1 MCIRDR
7 EYTVAA
13 SSFLLDGGDGFID
26 PAKVASRNDVG
37 YNDLQA
43 FIDYLKTGAAAVR
56 SAQKDV
62 GVVLPAGGLQAG
74 EANEIA
80 LTSLSYSSEGEPLAQ
95 NVTVALEGGA
105 TRAEATAVVN
115 NEVSDAD
122 KGYGERG
129 RATVTVDLPADAAGA
144 RELEI
149 TTDAGTKVR
158 LPLTVSSPD
167 PVNDPAPA
175 DPSEGSSVDGLTG
188 LLARVLALLGLL
200 DISRL
205 LSLPVGQQ
213 LSRIFDLGA
222 GEVH

>member
-1 MCIRDR
+1 MSYTYDPDAPRGEKILSITLDGEPVRAEQ

-95 NVTVALEGGA
+95 NVTVALEGA
-105 TRAEATAVVN
+105 VTSTVATAVVN
-115 NEVSDAD
+115 NEVGDAD
-122 KGYGERG
+122 KGYG
-129 RATVTVDLPADAAGA
+129 
-144 RELEI
+144 
-149 TTDAGTKVR
+149 
-158 LPLTVSSPD
+158 
-167 PVNDPAPA
+167 
-175 DPSEGSSVDGLTG
+175 
-188 LLARVLALLGLL
+188 
-200 DISRL
+200 
-205 LSLPVGQQ
+205 LSL
-213 LSRIFDLGA
+213 I
-222 GEVH
+222 HI